1 MVYSHYK
8 KQRILH
14 LRLFQGYKAPTIAK
28 LLRKEGMVA
37 SERGI
42 RKFLRRYK
50 DTGNINEHEMDWSR
64 LTNVKL
70 LP

>member
-8 KQRILH
+8 KQRMLYFH
-14 LRLFQGYKAPTIAK
+14 LFHGYKAPTVVK

-50 DTGNINEHEMDWSR
+50 DTGRFNEQESIVD
-64 LTNVKL
+64 
-70 LP
+70 